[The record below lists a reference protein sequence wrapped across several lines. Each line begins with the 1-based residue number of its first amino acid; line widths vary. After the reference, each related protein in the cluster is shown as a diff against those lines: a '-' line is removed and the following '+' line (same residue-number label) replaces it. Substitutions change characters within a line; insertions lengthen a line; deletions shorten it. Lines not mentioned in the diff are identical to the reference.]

1 MIPEPTNEL
10 QDGMMEEQPRPL
22 HVPWTT
28 RDMLLGSLSILAWMV
43 LFVAVG
49 MLLPRLNIFMD
60 VGLYIGLAELAMVI
74 PVWWFTVRKYHVGFD
89 RLGLRGF
96 RVQYLLWGFGLMM
109 LSFGFNALY
118 SLLLASFDL
127 QIQVDVAPVFAELNS
142 PWWLMAAGVIVAPV
156 AEEIFFRGFIFG
168 GLRERYPWWQAAAIS
183 SGIFALLHMQL
194 TAFLPIFILGM
205 IFSFLYQR
213 SGSILPGLYMHIFT
227 NALGL
232 GAAYLVSLM

>member
-1 MIPEPTNEL
+1 MIPEEL
-10 QDGMMEEQPRPL
+10 ALQADELEEKKPRPM

-28 RDMLLGSLSILAWMV
+28 RDMLWGALSVLAWLV
-43 LFVAVG
+43 VFVAVG
-49 MLLPRLNIFMD
+49 MVLPRVNIVLD

-74 PVWWFTVRKYHVGFD
+74 PVWWFTVHKYHVGYD

-96 RVQYLLWGFGLMM
+96 RLQDLLMGFGLML
-109 LSFGFNALY
+109 LSFGFNAIY
-118 SLLLASFDL
+118 SLLLASFNL
-127 QIQVDVAPVFAELNS
+127 QMQVDVAPVFAELNS
-142 PWWLMAAGVIVAPV
+142 PWWLMAAGVLVAPV
-156 AEEIFFRGFIFG
+156 AEEIFFRSFIFG
-168 GLRERYPWWQAAAIS
+168 GLRERFPWWKAAVIS
-183 SGIFALLHMQL
+183 SAIFAVLHMQL

-213 SGSILPGLYMHIFT
+213 SGSILPGLLMHIFT